1 MKELNTL
8 TDEILVRYYL
18 EGNNSAFD
26 VLLKRYESLVFSYII
41 RSVKNKDIAEDIF
54 QDVFV
59 KIVVQLKKGN
69 YSENGKFSSWM
80 MRITHNYLLDYHR
93 SASVK
98 HFDSDTKIDSK
109 VMNNLSYSE
118 RNDGEGTLIFNQTAN
133 DIKRL
138 IELLPDNQKDVVL
151 MRYFED
157 LSFKEIAE
165 KTNCS
170 INTALGRMRYA
181 LINLHRMAVKNSI
194 DVA

>member
-1 MKELNTL
+1 MKNLNTL
-8 TDEILVRYYL
+8 TDEVLVRYYL

-26 VLLKRYESLVFSYII
+26 VILKRYESLVFSYII

-59 KIVVQLKKGN
+59 KIVVQLKNGN
-69 YSENGKFSSWM
+69 YSETGKFSAWV

-93 SASVK
+93 SAAVK
-98 HFDSDTKIDSK
+98 RIETDAKIDSN

-118 RNDGEGTLIFNQTAN
+118 KNTGEGMLIFNQTVN

-138 IELLPDNQKDVVL
+138 IELLPDNQKDVVI

-157 LSFKEIAE
+157 LSFKEIAQ

-194 DVA
+194 NVA